1 MTIFGI
7 IGFVFGVAA
16 EIAFLTN
23 AGYGL
28 KGTTPYII
36 VGSIFVICLVWYF
49 IGAAVNKSKGID
61 VGYAFLEV
69 PPE

>member
-1 MTIFGI
+1 
-7 IGFVFGVAA
+7 
-16 EIAFLTN
+16 
-23 AGYGL
+23 
-28 KGTTPYII
+28 
-36 VGSIFVICLVWYF
+36 VICLVWYF